1 MDHELIL
8 NVLGFDVF
16 YIIEIIGYFLFA
28 LIGSCLKEIYLFR
41 IKHTTTH
48 KGRMIRI
55 VIGTIVATFLSL
67 AFKDWFLPDRGT
79 WKIMSFIS
87 FLFGVLGFD
96 LFGKLS
102 SIDGIKDLA
111 KDIRDV
117 KHIITHDDEED
128 SPNHDKEKPD
138 ITDEKIK
145 K

>member
-1 MDHELIL
+1 MDHELVL

-28 LIGSCLKEIYLFR
+28 LIGSCLKEVYLYR
-41 IKHTTTH
+41 IRQTTTH

-55 VIGTIVATFLSL
+55 IIGTIVATFLSL
-67 AFKDWFLPDRGT
+67 AFKDLFLTDRGT
-79 WKIMSFIS
+79 WKVMSFIS

-111 KDIRDV
+111 RDIRDV
-117 KHIITHDDEED
+117 KYIVTHDDEGD
-128 SPNHDKEKPD
+128 SPNHNKEKPD
-138 ITDEKIK
+138 ITDETIK

>member
-1 MDHELIL
+1 MDHELVL

-28 LIGSCLKEIYLFR
+28 LIGSCLKEVYLYR
-41 IKHTTTH
+41 IRQTTTH

-55 VIGTIVATFLSL
+55 IIGTIVATFLSL
-67 AFKDWFLPDRGT
+67 AFKDLFLTDRGT
-79 WKIMSFIS
+79 WKVMSFIS

-111 KDIRDV
+111 RDIRDV
-117 KHIITHDDEED
+117 KHIVTHDDEGD
-128 SPNHDKEKPD
+128 SQNHNKEKPD
-138 ITDEKIK
+138 ITDETIK

>member
-1 MDHELIL
+1 MDHELVL
-8 NVLGFDVF
+8 NVLGFNVF

-28 LIGSCLKEIYLFR
+28 LIGSCLKEVYLYR
-41 IKHTTTH
+41 IRQTTTH

-55 VIGTIVATFLSL
+55 IIGTIVATFLSL
-67 AFKDWFLPDRGT
+67 AFKDLFLTDRGT
-79 WKIMSFIS
+79 WKVMSFIS

-111 KDIRDV
+111 RDIRDV
-117 KHIITHDDEED
+117 KHIVTHDDEGD
-128 SPNHDKEKPD
+128 SPNHNKEKPD
-138 ITDEKIK
+138 ITDETIK

>member
-1 MDHELIL
+1 MDHELVL

-16 YIIEIIGYFLFA
+16 YIIEINGYFLFA
-28 LIGSCLKEIYLFR
+28 LIGSCLKEVYLYR
-41 IKHTTTH
+41 IRQTTTH

-55 VIGTIVATFLSL
+55 IIGTIVATFLSL
-67 AFKDWFLPDRGT
+67 AFKDLFLTDRGT
-79 WKIMSFIS
+79 WKVMSFIS

-111 KDIRDV
+111 RDIRDV
-117 KHIITHDDEED
+117 KHIVTHDDEGD
-128 SPNHDKEKPD
+128 SPNHNKEKPD
-138 ITDEKIK
+138 ITDETIK

>member
-1 MDHELIL
+1 MDHELVL

-28 LIGSCLKEIYLFR
+28 LIGSCLKEVYLYR
-41 IKHTTTH
+41 IRQTTTH

-55 VIGTIVATFLSL
+55 IIGTIVATFLSL
-67 AFKDWFLPDRGT
+67 AFKDLFLTDRGT
-79 WKIMSFIS
+79 WKVMSFIS

-111 KDIRDV
+111 RDIRDV
-117 KHIITHDDEED
+117 KHIVTQDDEGD
-128 SPNHDKEKPD
+128 SPNHNKEKPD
-138 ITDEKIK
+138 ITDETIK

>member
-28 LIGSCLKEIYLFR
+28 LIGSCLKELYLYR
-41 IKHTTTH
+41 IRQTTTH

-55 VIGTIVATFLSL
+55 IIGTIVATFLSL
-67 AFKDWFLPDRGT
+67 AFKDLFLIDRCT
-79 WKIMSFIS
+79 WKVMSFIS

-102 SIDGIKDLA
+102 SIEGIKDLA
-111 KDIRDV
+111 RDIRDV
-117 KHIITHDDEED
+117 KHIVTHDDEGD
-128 SPNHDKEKPD
+128 SPNHNKEKPD
-138 ITDEKIK
+138 IIDETIK

>member
-1 MDHELIL
+1 
-8 NVLGFDVF
+8 
-16 YIIEIIGYFLFA
+16 
-28 LIGSCLKEIYLFR
+28 
-41 IKHTTTH
+41 
-48 KGRMIRI
+48 MIRI
-55 VIGTIVATFLSL
+55 IIGTIVATFLSL

-117 KHIITHDDEED
+117 KHIMTHDDEED

>member
-1 MDHELIL
+1 MDHELVL

-28 LIGSCLKEIYLFR
+28 LIGSCLKEVYLYR
-41 IKHTTTH
+41 IRQTTTH

-55 VIGTIVATFLSL
+55 MIGTIVATFLSL
-67 AFKDWFLPDRGT
+67 AFKDLFLTDRGT
-79 WKIMSFIS
+79 WKVMSFIS

-111 KDIRDV
+111 RDIRDV
-117 KHIITHDDEED
+117 KHIVTHDDEGD
-128 SPNHDKEKPD
+128 FPNHNKEKPD
-138 ITDEKIK
+138 ITDETIK

>member
-1 MDHELIL
+1 VDHELVL

-28 LIGSCLKEIYLFR
+28 LIGSCLKEVYLYR
-41 IKHTTTH
+41 IRQTTTH

-55 VIGTIVATFLSL
+55 IIGTIVATFLSL
-67 AFKDWFLPDRGT
+67 AFKDLFLTDRGT
-79 WKIMSFIS
+79 WKVMSFIS

-111 KDIRDV
+111 RDIRDV
-117 KHIITHDDEED
+117 KHIVTHDDEGD
-128 SPNHDKEKPD
+128 SPNHNKEKPD
-138 ITDEKIK
+138 ITDETIK